1 MKPNLQGP
9 DLMKIEYGRLF
20 LLLATFFLADL
31 SCTIFSLVWGIP
43 RTLPSNWA
51 FLISLAVTHFIVSFA
66 CTYGIKDRGFA
77 MGSAIL
83 SAALAY
89 VLFCAV
95 SIDIDLLARSAV
107 PLASLELGAL
117 AGAMPSRSSTRA
129 KAPELLPPPPSPFPA

>member
-1 MKPNLQGP
+1 MKPNLHGP

-31 SCTIFSLVWGIP
+31 SSTVFSLAWGIP
-43 RTLPSNWA
+43 RTLPVNWA
-51 FLISLAVTHFIVSFA
+51 FLISLAATHFVMSFA
-66 CTYGIKDRGFA
+66 CTHGIKDRGFA

-83 SAALAY
+83 SATLAY
-89 VLFCAV
+89 VLFCVV

-117 AGAMPSRSSTRA
+117 AGAMLSRSSTRA
-129 KAPELLPPPPSPFPA
+129 KSPELLPPPSPSPA